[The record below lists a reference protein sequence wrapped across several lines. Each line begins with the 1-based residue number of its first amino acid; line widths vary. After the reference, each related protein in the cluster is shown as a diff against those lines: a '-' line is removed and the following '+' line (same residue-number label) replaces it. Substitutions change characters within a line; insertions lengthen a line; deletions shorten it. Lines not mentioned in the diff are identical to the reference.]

1 MIPMKPRLKRKC
13 NYVFILLLYVLR
25 IHLFFVF
32 SRESQNNDSE
42 INTYEPTAVTHSS
55 SAMPPL
61 QQPQQYQ
68 HQYQHR
74 QRHNNTNNQYN
85 QRHEQQQLQMQH
97 HHKQQQEH
105 HPTISIRRLDTLR
118 PDFTNTTS
126 STPSTTINAS
136 SRKRSHHAMAA
147 AASSSSTTAYNQ
159 QQQQRSSLRQSSHD
173 DNESAIS
180 SVVTHNKR
188 HRYLNGRELKYTAF
202 GNFISSSLMDLPA
215 SIALEL
221 VEKFTSDVV
230 KALMEKAEQEQHCK
244 DVENFH

>member
-1 MIPMKPRLKRKC
+1 MF
-13 NYVFILLLYVLR
+13 Y
-25 IHLFFVF
+25 
-32 SRESQNNDSE
+32 RESQNNDSE
-42 INTYEPTAVTHSS
+42 VNTYEPTAVTHSS
-55 SAMPPL
+55 PAMPPL
-61 QQPQQYQ
+61 QQSQQ
-68 HQYQHR
+68 HQHQHR

-85 QRHEQQQLQMQH
+85 QRHEQQQLQMQQ
-97 HHKQQQEH
+97 HHKQQQQH

-126 STPSTTINAS
+126 ATPPNNINTINTS
-136 SRKRSHHAMAA
+136 SRKRSHRAMAAA
-147 AASSSSTTAYNQ
+147 AASSSSATAYNQ
-159 QQQQRSSLRQSSHD
+159 QQQQLSSLRQSSHD

-180 SVVTHNKR
+180 SVVAHNKR
-188 HRYLNGRELKYTAF
+188 HRHLNGRELKYTAF